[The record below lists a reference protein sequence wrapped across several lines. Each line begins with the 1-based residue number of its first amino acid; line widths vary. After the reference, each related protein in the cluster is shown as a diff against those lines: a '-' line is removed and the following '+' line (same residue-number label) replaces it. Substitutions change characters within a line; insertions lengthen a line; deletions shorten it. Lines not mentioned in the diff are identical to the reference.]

1 MIRTPVW
8 HTYLNTLKS
17 NTCFIVCSSYISVF
31 NHQWPTNSIWSISVR
46 SVYCVSLKPQRKRRV
61 IYEWF
66 KCQESALSTESVTC
80 YCQDDDAC
88 LSSWIWQTYRGT
100 GKSWKGLDTVRVA
113 FSCGCTTDLNFT
125 TRFNDRC
132 VLWYYQLCPYYGGVI
147 FLFNIWLIMGRQKLE
162 NSYPYCGL

>member
-1 MIRTPVW
+1 MIHTPVW

-17 NTCFIVCSSYISVF
+17 NTCFIVCSSYISIF
-31 NHQWPTNSIWSISVR
+31 NHQWPTNSIWSISER

-66 KCQESALSTESVTC
+66 KCLESALSTESVTC